1 MAMPAALSYAKDLQ
15 RAHERAATDSR
26 IAQTAKGPIEYSVL
40 GQGPAVLLA
49 HGAGGGF
56 DQMLEFA
63 AELAAGG
70 FRVVAMSRF
79 GYLRT
84 PLPPDASPAAQA
96 DAHAALLDALGID
109 RAAII
114 GISAGAPS
122 SLQFA
127 LRYPAR
133 CDALVLLV
141 PLAYSPP
148 PTGQPAPALTPVARF
163 VFEKTLKSDFLFWVL
178 SRGAQRLL
186 VKTVLATPPRLLHGA
201 SADER
206 RRVRGIIEHI
216 LPVSERQQGMLNDAS
231 IGASL
236 PRYELERIAAR
247 TLVISAADD
256 LYGTY
261 VSARYTAEHL
271 PNARFIGYAA
281 GGHVWVGHHREILS
295 EIRTFLRP
303 Q

>member
-15 RAHERAATDSR
+15 RAHQRAATDSR
-26 IAQTAKGPIEYSVL
+26 IAQTAKGPIEYSML
-40 GQGPAVLLA
+40 GEGPAILLV
-49 HGAGGGF
+49 HGAGGGL

-79 GYLRT
+79 GYLRA
-84 PLPPDASPAAQA
+84 PLPADASPAAQA
-96 DAHAALLDALGID
+96 DAHAALLDALGSD
-109 RAAII
+109 RAATI

-141 PLAYSPP
+141 PLAYSPRSA
-148 PTGQPAPALTPVARF
+148 GQPAPALTPLARF
-163 VFEKTLKSDFLFWVL
+163 VFEKTLKSDFLFWLL

-186 VKTVLATPPRLLHGA
+186 VKTVLATPPRLLQDA
-201 SADER
+201 SAEQR
-206 RRVRGIIEHI
+206 GRVGCIIEHI
-216 LPVSERQQGMLNDAS
+216 LPLSERQEGMLNDAG

-247 TLVISAADD
+247 ALVISAADD

-261 VSARYTAEHL
+261 VSARYTA
-271 PNARFIGYAA
+271 
-281 GGHVWVGHHREILS
+281 
-295 EIRTFLRP
+295 
-303 Q
+303 